1 MRLLAIVIF
10 VTVFQVGTI
19 GQTPAAG
26 ALDKAFRAFWSAD
39 SPDLAAEASMQI
51 LATGAGFDQIAARLK
66 AGRDYVSRRTGRI
79 ALPSRV
85 RGVPLDNVLEVP
97 AGYNPGRA
105 WPLRVMLHGGVSR
118 EPPEAGDEPARP
130 LTNRLPGD
138 DELVLHPRAFARS
151 EWWTNDQVDNIN
163 RLLMRVRR
171 EHNVDESR
179 VYVTGFSDGGTGAY
193 YLAMRDATPWA
204 ACIPLHGHPLVLANP
219 QTGVEGELFA
229 GNLVNCPLRVVN
241 GGRDQ
246 LYPAASVVPFIEM
259 FRRGGIPVDFQAY
272 PDAEHNTRHWPEERP
287 RFEAFLAAHRRVAHP
302 ERISWETDR
311 TDRDNRFRWLV
322 IDRLG
327 TRSSDVDVPDVNRVQ
342 SSPGRERE
350 LFARSRPSGRVDVVR
365 RGNAFEAKTRGVRG
379 FTLLLSPDVLDF
391 ARPVRVTVNGRVVV
405 DKVVTK
411 DAATLLAWAAR
422 DQDRTMLYGAEL
434 RIVVP

>member
-1 MRLLAIVIF
+1 MRLLTILIF
-10 VTVFQVGTI
+10 LTAFQVAAV

-26 ALDKAFRAFWSAD
+26 ALDEAFRAFREAD
-39 SPDLAAEASMQI
+39 NADRAAEAARQI
-51 LATGAGFDQIAARLK
+51 LATGARFDEIAARLRQ
-66 AGRDYVSRRTGRI
+66 GRDDISRRTGRI
-79 ALPSRV
+79 AFPSRV
-85 RGVPLDNVLEVP
+85 GGIPLDNVLEVP
-97 AGYNPGRA
+97 VGYDPVRA

-118 EPPEAGDEPARP
+118 EPPDAGEEARP
-130 LTNRLPGD
+130 LTNRLPGG
-138 DELVLHPRAFARS
+138 DELVLHPRAYSRS
-151 EWWTNDQVDNIN
+151 EWWTTDQVDNIN
-163 RLLMRVRR
+163 RLLMRVKR
-171 EHNVDESR
+171 EYNVDESR
-179 VYVTGFSDGGTGAY
+179 VYVTGFSDGGTGVY

-204 ACIPLHGHPLVLANP
+204 ACVPLHGHPLVLANP

-259 FRRGGIPVDFQAY
+259 FERGGIPVDFQAY
-272 PDAEHNTRHWPEERP
+272 PDAEHNTRHWPDERP
-287 RFEAFLAAHRRVAHP
+287 RFEAFLASHRRVAHP

-322 IDRLG
+322 VDRLG
-327 TRSSDVDVPDVNRVQ
+327 TRSSDVDLPDVNRVA
-342 SSPGRERE
+342 SSPGRERA
-350 LFARSRPSGRVDVVR
+350 LFDRSRPSGRVDVVR
-365 RGNAFEAKTRGVRG
+365 RGNVFEAKTRGVRDL
-379 FTLLLSPDVLDF
+379 TLLLSPDVVDF
-391 ARPVRVTVNGRVVV
+391 AKPVRVTVNGRIVV
-405 DKVVTK
+405 DKLVTK